1 MKLYTSFGTL
11 SLISQTLPFSADDLE
26 VAPDF
31 FTYFTAT
38 RPLLVKDK
46 TLYCVS
52 AWNDNGRDVF
62 IDKDARG

>member
-1 MKLYTSFGTL
+1 M
-11 SLISQTLPFSADDLE
+11 LIFIIHTFPFFVDDLE

-38 RPLLVKDK
+38 RPLLVQDK
-46 TLYCVS
+46 TLFCVS

-62 IDKDARG
+62 IDKNANG